1 MEKTV
6 KIGNRKVRLKAN
18 AMLPLLYREYFGE
31 EIFKV
36 QMSIFGL
43 VNEKMEINLGA
54 GIDTV
59 GIMKMIWCMAKAA
72 NPQAKPFREWVEE
85 IGEFPVVDIIKECME
100 LLMVNMTSLTKIKN
114 AGAAES

>member
-1 MEKTV
+1 MREQKGIRNTGRPVSYKKRKEKEMEKTV

-43 VNEKMEINLGA
+43 VNEKMEINLERGSTPS
-54 GIDTV
+54 G
-59 GIMKMIWCMAKAA
+59 
-72 NPQAKPFREWVEE
+72 
-85 IGEFPVVDIIKECME
+85 
-100 LLMVNMTSLTKIKN
+100 S
-114 AGAAES
+114 

>member
-1 MEKTV
+1 
-6 KIGNRKVRLKAN
+6 
-18 AMLPLLYREYFGE
+18 
-31 EIFKV
+31 
-36 QMSIFGL
+36 MSIFGL

-59 GIMKMIWCMAKAA
+59 GITKMVWCVARAA

-85 IGEFPVVDIIKECME
+85 IGEFPVVDIVKGVYGAAHGQHD
-100 LLMVNMTSLTKIKN
+100 LADKNKN